1 MQKVVVFCSS
11 SYTIDPAYNE
21 AARLAVRGLCGL
33 GYGIVSGGAVK
44 GTMGVVADEVVKCC
58 GWHKGVLP
66 RFMEQFLYPGLNELV
81 WTDTMAERKEEMRK
95 ETCAALALPGGIGTL
110 DELIETHVL
119 AKLGKYIPELK
130 ELDTNPFKALL
141 KHYVDTGMTAAED
154 AQLIR
159 FPETVEEFL
168 DMIKENG

>member
-1 MQKVVVFCSS
+1 
-11 SYTIDPAYNE
+11 
-21 AARLAVRGLCGL
+21 
-33 GYGIVSGGAVK
+33 
-44 GTMGVVADEVVKCC
+44 MGVVADEVVKCC

-119 AKLGKYIPELK
+119 AKLGKYDGRIYALNVGGFY
-130 ELDTNPFKALL
+130 DPFKALL

-154 AQLIR
+154 AQLIS
-159 FPETVEEFL
+159 FPESVEEFL

>member
-1 MQKVVVFCSS
+1 
-11 SYTIDPAYNE
+11 
-21 AARLAVRGLCGL
+21 
-33 GYGIVSGGAVK
+33 
-44 GTMGVVADEVVKCC
+44 
-58 GWHKGVLP
+58 
-66 RFMEQFLYPGLNELV
+66 MEQFLYPGLNELV

-119 AKLGKYIPELK
+119 AKLGKYDGRIYVLNIGGFY
-130 ELDTNPFKALL
+130 DPFKALL

-154 AQLIR
+154 AQLIS
-159 FPETVEEFL
+159 FPESVEEFL